1 MYKCIE
7 TTRDEDL
14 TIAIGRTFK
23 IRTANLTEERLRQL
37 HIDDMNSQL
46 QQSHHI
52 FDVRDG
58 CVELILFN
66 STNEFSQEDC
76 LEFIRNVIEME
87 DVKSTL
93 IPGQIFNV
101 AVRAFDQNIPLLDD
115 NGKRFKNVLATYGN
129 IRTDV

>member
-1 MYKCIE
+1 
-7 TTRDEDL
+7 
-14 TIAIGRTFK
+14 
-23 IRTANLTEERLRQL
+23 
-37 HIDDMNSQL
+37 MNSQL
-46 QQSHHI
+46 QQHHHI

-66 STNEFSQEDC
+66 STNKFSQEDC
-76 LEFIRNVIEME
+76 LEFIRKVIEIE

-115 NGKRFKNVLATYGN
+115 NGKRFKNVLAS
-129 IRTDV
+129 